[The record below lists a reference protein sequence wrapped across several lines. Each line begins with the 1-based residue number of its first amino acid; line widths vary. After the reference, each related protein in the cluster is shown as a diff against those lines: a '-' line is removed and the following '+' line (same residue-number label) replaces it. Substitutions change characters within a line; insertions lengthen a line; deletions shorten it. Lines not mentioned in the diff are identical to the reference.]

1 MAIIAS
7 LEEDKSF
14 QETLPPCIEKLL
26 EENKDVMPEELPKHF
41 PPRREVD
48 HKIELEPGANP
59 FAFSPYRM
67 APPELEELR
76 KQLKDLLDAWSH
88 SPIKG
93 TFRRTNYRALNKS
106 TVKNKYP
113 IPLID
118 DLFDRL
124 GQAKYFTKVV
134 LRKGYY
140 QVRIAEG
147 DETKTTYVTR
157 YGAFEWHSNGE
168 LCMEEAKARTIHEW
182 EAPIKETELRSF
194 LDFVNNYRRFICGY
208 SANIVPLTEL
218 LKKNKPWV
226 WMEHCQKT
234 FEDLKAAVT
243 KEPVLALPDFAKTFE
258 VHTDASNF
266 AIGGVMMH
274 DKHPIA
280 FESRRLNE
288 TERHYT
294 VQEKEMTA
302 IVHSLHTWRH
312 YLLESRFVFK
322 TDNPGKGNVVADALS
337 RKDELAAIT
346 STIWDIREAIEEGM
360 QHDPAAKQLIKLVNQ
375 GNTRHFWVEDDLLLT
390 TGWRVYVPKFGDIR
404 RQIIRES
411 HDTMWAGHPGQRRNS
426 ALVESV

>member
-1 MAIIAS
+1 MPGHILPSKAPFGAPVLFQKKKYGS
-7 LEEDKSF
+7 LY
-14 QETLPPCIEKLL
+14 LCI
-26 EENKDVMPEELPKHF
+26 D
-41 PPRREVD
+41 
-48 HKIELEPGANP
+48 
-59 FAFSPYRM
+59 
-67 APPELEELR
+67 
-76 KQLKDLLDAWSH
+76 
-88 SPIKG
+88 
-93 TFRRTNYRALNKS
+93 YRAFNKS

-168 LCMEEAKARTIHEW
+168 LRMEEAKVRTIHEW

-258 VHTDASNF
+258 VHTDASDF

-390 TGWRVYVPKFGDIR
+390 TGWRVYNFSMVDCLAFMR
-404 RQIIRES
+404 RVKVLRFSKWHSRNRYLKYPLSQRDLKLEWFSCALLHMLSARYQLNTDKRHCVLIT
-411 HDTMWAGHPGQRRNS
+411 DT
-426 ALVESV
+426 VEPMEYSSFYATRFTLI